1 MNINSRTGRFTQPD
15 PIGLAGG
22 LNLYGYA
29 DGDPIN
35 FSDPFGLCPKDAGG
49 DGETEEYS
57 DCPKGSSG
65 YYAYRATQ
73 GDSSIVSSISNTILG
88 WGATCG
94 ESEECSAAAAILTAF
109 GGGKVLDGV
118 VKSGQY
124 LRIGVGRH
132 DGRRWYRA
140 AGRMVPRRWNK
151 GHIDFIDLGP
161 LP

>member
-1 MNINSRTGRFTQPD
+1 MGQFTQRD

-29 DGDPIN
+29 DGDPVN

-49 DGETEEYS
+49 DGETEAYS

-65 YYAYRATQ
+65 YYAHRATQ
-73 GDSSIVSSISNTILG
+73 GDSSLTNTVLG
-88 WGATCG
+88 WGAACG
-94 ESEECSAAAAILTAF
+94 ESEDCTAAAAILSVF

-118 VKSGQY
+118 VKSAQY
-124 LRIGVGRH
+124 LRVGVGRH
-132 DGRRWYRA
+132 NGRRVYRA
-140 AGRMVPRRWNK
+140 AGRMIPRRWNN
-151 GHIDFIDLGP
+151 GHIDFFDLGP